1 MGGNRATE
9 GGEGE
14 KYGSAERREGPVLLE
29 CWHRAPL
36 WIQTQ
41 LPEHSNLLPIPV
53 VTGLGHGGEQEVH
66 VSAEQP
72 GWRTPDSKLPL
83 GRSETTSFIVLLLS
97 CFNIS
102 ASCPFEVITPLGV
115 C

>member
-29 CWHRAPL
+29 SAGTERRCGFR
-36 WIQTQ
+36 

-72 GWRTPDSKLPL
+72 GWRTPDSKLLL

-102 ASCPFEVITPLGV
+102 ASCPFEVITPLGF